1 MCRVFHCHSM
11 ERRDTKRFFKIIF
24 KYSKILRDTAAPL
37 AIIIIGQISRRLVV
51 NGFRNYTKF

>member
-1 MCRVFHCHSM
+1 M

-24 KYSKILRDTAAPL
+24 NYSKILRDTAAPL